1 MCHLNRLH
9 NGEGL
14 KLGDLSGNRFKTTI
28 RRLES
33 SSAGASLD
41 EEALKSAVVS
51 LQTNGFINY
60 FGLQRFGSCLHAPT
74 HAIGR

>member
-1 MCHLNRLH
+1 
-9 NGEGL
+9 
-14 KLGDLSGNRFKTTI
+14 
-28 RRLES
+28 LES
-33 SSAGASLD
+33 SSTGASLD
-41 EEALKSAVVS
+41 EEALKRAVVS